1 MDGGRWRV
9 GVPTSTGVVVEI
21 IVIGVEDLCV
31 LVFWIARLI
40 FGMLYIIYIYEYS
53 IAVSCS
59 D

>member
-40 FGMLYIIYIYEYS
+40 FGMLYIIYIY
-53 IAVSCS
+53 I
-59 D
+59 